1 MKDKTIRILLI
12 EDDHEIILPG
22 LSSRFRPSRD
32 HIEFIGSTGTVD
44 EAVRK
49 FKASAFDIIFL
60 DLYIPGSFPLDNI
73 KKVKEIFPGKPV
85 IIYTTEQR
93 SAWMRKTYTA
103 GVKAYLTKKDDKATI
118 KQAIIQVINGHSFF
132 CGLTDDMEDKKFSKS
147 LQDPE
152 NTISEVEKNI
162 VTGLCK
168 GLSLRDIAKQLNC
181 KVYQVEKI
189 LSRLRKEHDA
199 RNNTHLTHI
208 LTDKAI
214 I

>member
-73 KKVKEIFPGKPV
+73 PMLNK
-85 IIYTTEQR
+85 
-93 SAWMRKTYTA
+93 
-103 GVKAYLTKKDDKATI
+103 
-118 KQAIIQVINGHSFF
+118 
-132 CGLTDDMEDKKFSKS
+132 
-147 LQDPE
+147 
-152 NTISEVEKNI
+152 
-162 VTGLCK
+162 
-168 GLSLRDIAKQLNC
+168 IA
-181 KVYQVEKI
+181 
-189 LSRLRKEHDA
+189 S
-199 RNNTHLTHI
+199 
-208 LTDKAI
+208 
-214 I
+214 